1 MGQGKNA
8 LYPNKIATAGSLA
21 ADYFSPY
28 FNVQYLDNIYITCK
42 FTGTPTGTFAVQ
54 GSGDGGLS
62 WQNIR
67 LLTSPVASGVA
78 DQIGIE
84 INQAPMPLLRV
95 AYTRISG
102 TGVIEIWTTGK
113 AIS

>member
-8 LYPNKIATAGSLA
+8 LYPNKIVSNGSLGA
-21 ADYFSPY
+21 NYFGPSV
-28 FNVQYLDNIYITCK
+28 NVQYLDNIYFVLK

-54 GSGDGGLS
+54 GSGDGGLT
-62 WQNIR
+62 WQDVR
-67 LLTSPVASGVA
+67 LLTSPVASGTA

-102 TGVIEIWTTGK
+102 TGSIEIWSTGK

>member
-8 LYPNKIATAGSLA
+8 LYPNRIAVGGSLGA
-21 ADYFSPY
+21 NYFSPS
-28 FNVQYLDNIYITCK
+28 VACQYLDNMYLVLK
-42 FTGTPTGTFAVQ
+42 FTGNPTGTFAVQ
-54 GSGDGGLS
+54 GSGDGGVT

-67 LLTSPVASGVA
+67 LLTSPVASGGP
-78 DQIGIE
+78 DDIGIE

-102 TGVIEIWTTGK
+102 TGAIEIWSTGK